1 MEKVIKRKTGI
12 VYKVS
17 PKTAR
22 VRIDRMVMHKKYK
35 KQYKVSKYF
44 LVDIPTTIEPSIGD
58 SVEIVEVK
66 PISKRKSWSISKI
79 VEKTKAIN

>member
-1 MEKVIKRKTGI
+1 MEKVIKKKTGI

-22 VRIDRMVMHKKYK
+22 VRIDRVVMDKKYK

-44 LVDIPTTIEPSIGD
+44 LVDIPANIEPNAGD
-58 SVEIVEVK
+58 SVEITEIK
-66 PISKRKSWSISKI
+66 PISKRKSWTISKI
-79 VEKTKAIN
+79 IEQAKTIK